1 MTHDEL
7 EESVPLYA
15 AGALDRIER
24 QALEAHL
31 LSGCASCHNALK
43 DYQSVAALLPLSLSP
58 TKPPRSL
65 KATIMAGRNPAPIP
79 AEAVPNE
86 PARPSLEPG
95 EWMNH
100 LFPPVAPARSLSLPW
115 ALGLATL
122 LIVSLGVYFAWNVS
136 TQRSIDTSNIKQLE
150 ASLQEKSAKLADVRR
165 EVGDQAKA
173 LAELRNE
180 IQQRTK
186 EAAEAK
192 EQLAQREAELEETR
206 VQLIEAELEETRVR
220 LSQRGSA
227 RTVGTP
233 QDELATLLRIPNVK
247 AVSLAGSDMAKR
259 AAGFLLY
266 DSRTQNVWLY
276 SLNLPESPAGTTYQ
290 LWAIHDKPMSIGTFQ
305 MDTGETA
312 HLLVKKVPSFTKAK
326 TFAVSLEPSGGR
338 PQPTGPMYL
347 LSRS

>member
-1 MTHDEL
+1 MTHEEL

-15 AGALDRIER
+15 AGALDRTER

-31 LSGCASCHNALK
+31 LSGCASCHSALK
-43 DYQSVAALLPLSLSP
+43 DYQSVAALLPLGLSP
-58 TKPPRSL
+58 TSPPRSL

-79 AEAVPNE
+79 AEATPTE

-95 EWMNH
+95 EWMDH

-122 LIVSLGVYFAWNVS
+122 LIVGVGGYLAWKV
-136 TQRSIDTSNIKQLE
+136 TAQRAVDTSKIQQLE
-150 ASLQEKSAKLADVRR
+150 ASLQEKSTMLAGLHR

-180 IQQRTK
+180 MQQRMN
-186 EAAEAK
+186 EAVEAK
-192 EQLAQREAELEETR
+192 EQLTQREAELEETR
-206 VQLIEAELEETRVR
+206 VQLSRQGR
-220 LSQRGSA
+220 A
-227 RTVGTP
+227 RTVRTP

-247 AVSLAGSDMAKR
+247 AVALTGSDMAKR

-266 DSRTQNVWLY
+266 DSQTQNVWLY
-276 SLNLPESPAGTTYQ
+276 SVNLPECRAGTTYQ

-305 MDTGETA
+305 MDRGVTT
-312 HLLVKKVPSFTKAK
+312 HLLVKKVPSFADAK

>member
-1 MTHDEL
+1 MTHEEL
-7 EESVPLYA
+7 QESVPLYA

-31 LSGCASCHNALK
+31 LSGCASCHSALK
-43 DYQSVAALLPLSLSP
+43 DYQSIAALLPLSLSP
-58 TKPPRSL
+58 IAPPRSL

-79 AEAVPNE
+79 AEAASKE

-122 LIVSLGVYFAWNVS
+122 LIVTVGGYFAWNF
-136 TQRSIDTSNIKQLE
+136 TAQRSVDTSNIQELE
-150 ASLQEKSAKLADVRR
+150 ASLQEKSTKLADAHR
-165 EVGDQAKA
+165 EVSDQAKA
-173 LAELRNE
+173 LAELHNE
-180 IQQRTK
+180 LQQRTN
-186 EAAEAK
+186 EATEAK

-206 VQLIEAELEETRVR
+206 VQL
-220 LSQRGSA
+220 SQQGST

-233 QDELATLLRIPNVK
+233 QDELATLLRAPSAK
-247 AVSLAGSDMAKR
+247 AVSLTGSDMAKR

-266 DSRTQNVWLY
+266 DSRSQKVWLY
-276 SLNLPESPAGTTYQ
+276 SMNLPESPAGTTYQ
-290 LWAIHDKPMSIGTFQ
+290 LWAIHDKPISIGTFQ
-305 MDTGETA
+305 METGETA
-312 HLLVKKVPSFTKAK
+312 HLLVKKVPSFKDAK

>member
-1 MTHDEL
+1 MTHEEL

-31 LSGCASCHNALK
+31 LSGCASCHSALK
-43 DYQSVAALLPLSLSP
+43 DYQSVAALLPLGLSP

-79 AEAVPNE
+79 AEAAPNE

-115 ALGLATL
+115 ALGLAAL
-122 LIVSLGVYFAWNVS
+122 LIMAVGGYFAWNVS
-136 TQRSIDTSNIKQLE
+136 TQRSIDTLNIKQLE
-150 ASLQEKSAKLADVRR
+150 ASLKEKSTKLAAVHR
-165 EVGDQAKA
+165 EIGDQAKA

-180 IQQRTK
+180 IQQRTN

-206 VQLIEAELEETRVR
+206 VQL
-220 LSQRGSA
+220 SQRGVA
-227 RTVGTP
+227 RTAGTP
-233 QDELATLLRIPNVK
+233 QDELAALLRIPNVK
-247 AVSLAGSDMAKR
+247 AVSLTGSDMAKR

-266 DSRTQNVWLY
+266 DSQTQKVWLY
-276 SLNLPESPAGTTYQ
+276 SVNLPECPAAMTYQ
-290 LWAIHDKPMSIGTFQ
+290 LWAIHDKPMSIGTFH
-305 MDTGETA
+305 MDRGETA
-312 HLLVKKVPSFTKAK
+312 HLLVKKVPNFTDAK
-326 TFAVSLEPSGGR
+326 TFAVSLEASGGR
-338 PQPTGPMYL
+338 PQPTGPIYL

>member
-1 MTHDEL
+1 MTHEAL

-31 LSGCASCHNALK
+31 LSGCASCHSALK
-43 DYQSVAALLPLSLSP
+43 DYQSAAALLPLSLSP
-58 TKPPRSL
+58 IRPPRSL
-65 KATIMAGRNPAPIP
+65 KATIMAGRNPEPIP
-79 AEAVPNE
+79 AETAPIE

-95 EWMNH
+95 EWINH
-100 LFPPVAPARSLSLPW
+100 LYPPVAPARSLSLPW

-122 LIVSLGVYFAWNVS
+122 LIMSVGGYFVWNVS
-136 TQRSIDTSNIKQLE
+136 TQRSIDTSNIQQLE
-150 ASLQEKSAKLADVRR
+150 ASLQEKSTKLADVHR

-173 LAELRNE
+173 LAELRSE
-180 IQQRTK
+180 IQQRMN
-186 EAAEAK
+186 EAVEAK

-206 VQLIEAELEETRVR
+206 VQL
-220 LSQRGSA
+220 SQRGSA
-227 RTVGTP
+227 RTVEAP

-247 AVSLAGSDMAKR
+247 AVSLTGSELAKR

-266 DSRTQNVWLY
+266 DSRTQKFWLY
-276 SLNLPESPAGTTYQ
+276 SVNLPECPAGTTYQ

-305 MDTGETA
+305 LDTGETA
-312 HLLVKKVPSFTKAK
+312 HLLVKKVVGFTNAK

>member
-1 MTHDEL
+1 MTHEEL

-31 LSGCASCHNALK
+31 LSGCTSCHSALK

-58 TKPPRSL
+58 VRPPRSL
-65 KATIMAGRNPAPIP
+65 KATIMAGRNLAPLP

-100 LFPPVAPARSLSLPW
+100 LFPPVAPARSSSLPW
-115 ALGLATL
+115 VLGLAAL
-122 LIVSLGVYFAWNVS
+122 LIVAIGGYFAWNIS
-136 TQRSIDTSNIKQLE
+136 TERSIDTSHMKLLE
-150 ASLQEKSAKLADVRR
+150 TSIQEKSTMLADVQR
-165 EVGDQAKA
+165 VVASQAKTID
-173 LAELRNE
+173 ELHTDL
-180 IQQRTK
+180 QQRTN

-192 EQLAQREAELEETR
+192 EQLARRETELEEIR
-206 VQLIEAELEETRVR
+206 VQL
-220 LSQRGSA
+220 SQQGGA

-233 QDELATLLRIPNVK
+233 QDELASLLRIPNVK
-247 AVSLAGSDMAKR
+247 AVSLTGSEMAKR
-259 AAGFLLY
+259 AVGVLLY
-266 DSRTQNVWLY
+266 DSRTQKLWLY
-276 SLNLPESPAGTTYQ
+276 TVNLPESPPGTTYQ
-290 LWAIHDKPMSIGTFQ
+290 LWAINDKPISIGTFQ

-312 HLLVKKVPSFTKAK
+312 HLLVKKVLSFTDGK
-326 TFAVSLEPSGGR
+326 TFAVSLEPSGGSL
-338 PQPTGPMYL
+338 QPTGPMYL

>member
-1 MTHDEL
+1 MTHEEL

-31 LSGCASCHNALK
+31 LSGCSSCHSALK
-43 DYQSVAALLPLSLSP
+43 DYQSVAALLPLGLRP
-58 TKPPRSL
+58 TKPPQSL
-65 KATIMAGRNPAPIP
+65 KATIMAGRNPTPDP
-79 AEAVPNE
+79 AEASPNE

-122 LIVSLGVYFAWNVS
+122 LIVAVGGYLAWNVS
-136 TQRSIDTSNIKQLE
+136 TQRSIDTSNIQQLE
-150 ASLQEKSAKLADVRR
+150 ASLQEKSAKLVAAQR
-165 EVGDQAKA
+165 EVSDQAKV

-180 IQQRTK
+180 IQQRMN
-186 EAAEAK
+186 EAAESK
-192 EQLAQREAELEETR
+192 EQLAKREAELEETR
-206 VQLIEAELEETRVR
+206 VQL
-220 LSQRGSA
+220 SQQGAA
-227 RTVGTP
+227 RIVGAP
-233 QDELATLLRIPNVK
+233 QDELATLLRIPNIK
-247 AVSLAGSDMAKR
+247 AVSLTGSDIAKR
-259 AAGFLLY
+259 AVGFLLY
-266 DSRTQNVWLY
+266 DSQTQKVWLY
-276 SLNLPESPAGTTYQ
+276 SVNLPESPAETTYQ
-290 LWAIHDKPMSIGTFQ
+290 LWAVLDKPVSIGTFQ
-305 MDTGETA
+305 MGRGETA
-312 HLLVKKVPSFTKAK
+312 HLLVKKVLSFTDAK

>member
-15 AGALDRIER
+15 AGALDRTER

-31 LSGCASCHNALK
+31 LSGCASCHSALK
-43 DYQSVAALLPLSLSP
+43 DYQSVAALLPLGLSP
-58 TKPPRSL
+58 TSPPRSL

-79 AEAVPNE
+79 AEATSKE
-86 PARPSLEPG
+86 PVRPSLEPG

-100 LFPPVAPARSLSLPW
+100 LFPPVAPARSLTLPW

-122 LIVSLGVYFAWNVS
+122 LIVAVGGYVAWNFAA
-136 TQRSIDTSNIKQLE
+136 QRSADTSNIQQLE
-150 ASLQEKSAKLADVRR
+150 ASLQEKSMKLAGVHR
-165 EVGDQAKA
+165 EVSEQAKI

-180 IQQRTK
+180 MQQRMN
-186 EAAEAK
+186 EATEVK
-192 EQLAQREAELEETR
+192 EQLAQRDAELEETR
-206 VQLIEAELEETRVR
+206 VQL
-220 LSQRGSA
+220 SQQSGA
-227 RTVGTP
+227 HIVGTP

-247 AVSLAGSDMAKR
+247 AVSLTGSDMAKR
-259 AAGFLLY
+259 AAGVLLY
-266 DSRTQNVWLY
+266 DSRTQKVWLY
-276 SLNLPESPAGTTYQ
+276 SVNLPECPAGTTYQ
-290 LWAIHDKPMSIGTFQ
+290 LWAIHDKPMSIGIFQ
-305 MDTGETA
+305 MDRGDTA
-312 HLLVKKVPSFTKAK
+312 HLLVKKVPSFTDAK

>member
-1 MTHDEL
+1 MTHEEL

-15 AGALDRIER
+15 AGALDRTER

-31 LSGCASCHNALK
+31 LSGCASCHSALK
-43 DYQSVAALLPLSLSP
+43 GYQSVAALLPLGLTP
-58 TKPPRSL
+58 TRPPRSL
-65 KATIMAGRNPAPIP
+65 KATIMAGRNPAPLP
-79 AEAVPNE
+79 REAASNE

-122 LIVSLGVYFAWNVS
+122 LIVAVGGYLAWNVAA
-136 TQRSIDTSNIKQLE
+136 QRSIDTSNIQKLE
-150 ASLQEKSAKLADVRR
+150 ASLQEKSTQLAAVHR

-180 IQQRTK
+180 MQQRTN

-192 EQLAQREAELEETR
+192 EQLAQRETELEETR
-206 VQLIEAELEETRVR
+206 VQL
-220 LSQRGSA
+220 SQRGGA
-227 RTVGTP
+227 RTAGTP

-247 AVSLAGSDMAKR
+247 ALALTGSDMAKR

-266 DSRTQNVWLY
+266 DSRTQKVWLY
-276 SLNLPESPAGTTYQ
+276 SVNLPECPAGTTYQ
-290 LWAIHDKPMSIGTFQ
+290 LWAIHDKPMSIGIFQ
-305 MDTGETA
+305 MDRGDTA
-312 HLLVKKVPSFTKAK
+312 HLLATKVPSFTDAK

>member
-1 MTHDEL
+1 MTHEEL

-15 AGALDRIER
+15 AGALERIER

-31 LSGCASCHNALK
+31 LSGCASCHSALK
-43 DYQSVAALLPLSLSP
+43 EYQSVAALLPLGLSP
-58 TKPPRSL
+58 TRPPRSL

-79 AEAVPNE
+79 AETAPNE

-100 LFPPVAPARSLSLPW
+100 LFPPVAPARSFSLPW
-115 ALGLATL
+115 AVGLATL
-122 LIVSLGVYFAWNVS
+122 LVVGGGGYLAWNFAA
-136 TQRSIDTSNIKQLE
+136 QRSVDTSNIQQLE
-150 ASLQEKSAKLADVRR
+150 ASLQEKSTKLASLHR

-180 IQQRTK
+180 IQQRTN
-186 EAAEAK
+186 EATEAK
-192 EQLAQREAELEETR
+192 EQLAQREVELEETR
-206 VQLIEAELEETRVR
+206 VQLSQQSSVRTVR
-220 LSQRGSA
+220 L
-227 RTVGTP
+227 P
-233 QDELATLLRIPNVK
+233 QDELATLLRIPNVRV
-247 AVSLAGSDMAKR
+247 VSLTGSDMAKR

-266 DSRTQNVWLY
+266 DSQTQKVWLY
-276 SLNLPESPAGTTYQ
+276 SVNLPECPAGMTYQ
-290 LWAIHDKPMSIGTFQ
+290 LWAIHDKPMSIGTFH
-305 MDTGETA
+305 MDRGETA
-312 HLLVKKVPSFTKAK
+312 HLLVKKVPSFTNAK